1 MRIEILDSLLE
12 QLKSRKLSKETVSKI
27 ITELDSIAKL
37 SEHENSVQAYL
48 HSHNGKK
55 IQNADHIWK
64 FRLTDGDRILYTYSK
79 HLPEIYDRK
88 GDALV
93 LLRYAKHDDQILTA
107 QNRSFH
113 TEAAS
118 TNIRQINVAAAA
130 DQDAGFVSEIDNE
143 DARIIEE
150 VMSSEFRHT
159 IYAFNDSDLAELSEQ
174 DLDRNPL
181 LSETQAYIVAEFG
194 VEPTPT
200 LILGGAGSGKTL
212 MAVHILHDFSEDAA
226 SENRSIYFT
235 QSRELRL
242 AVKAWYR
249 QISGSEKSVPAFR
262 EINDF
267 CTEALKANRIPVQK
281 ILSYSAF
288 SEYFFQNCVSKA
300 DKSELEK
307 NGIDRLAVWTE
318 IRGVIK
324 GQLDHDWQPYA
335 PNSTD
340 MGKDA
345 YIRLPA
351 ECSTLGLRQRELV
364 WNIYE
369 QYRSFLKQYHYLDD
383 NDLARETLR
392 LLTEKPGSV
401 KKYDLIVVDE
411 VQDYTEVQICL
422 LSRLADRPDRI
433 VFAGD
438 ANQNVNPSLF
448 QEEKLQRLFFDGKKT
463 RLKTV
468 SLTGNYRCPK
478 QTVDVAN
485 ALSALRRET
494 VARGKDEREQDET
507 SLRDGTEPY
516 RLVYSE
522 ENMKSLAA
530 EMMKFP
536 GTAFL
541 VPDEM
546 TKNEVIKRFIGKE
559 EYERA
564 GTPFVHTVAEVK
576 GMEYT
581 YVVCCNL
588 FGKHIDKW
596 NEILSPEHR
605 KKQTG
610 ERFYFNLPYAAMT
623 RTRQHL
629 CFADEQLHDSLEERL
644 GLRLIRKF
652 DADRLHFRTLSSE
665 SAGWEQDARNYEKN
679 GKYREAIAYYKKAEA
694 GFRDIRRCEA
704 KLHFEEGD
712 FPAAIRLALVAGD
725 EDTVRE
731 CADRLSESSPEYA
744 LMQALSGQA
753 DGTQKVSRLI
763 ETIFAEGFSEQEKAA
778 VCLSC
783 AKHMD
788 ARLNRTLDEIDS
800 LLAAWD
806 ER

>member
-1 MRIEILDSLLE
+1 MDIEILDSLLE
-12 QLKSRKLSKETVSKI
+12 QIKSGKLSKETVSKI
-27 ITELDSIAKL
+27 TAELNNIGKL
-37 SEHENSVQAYL
+37 SEQGNSVQAYL
-48 HSHNGKK
+48 RSRNGKK

-79 HLPEIYDRK
+79 YLPAIYEHK

-118 TNIRQINVAAAA
+118 TNIRQISAAPAA
-130 DQDAGFVSEIDNE
+130 DQDPGFVPEIDSE
-143 DARIIEE
+143 DMRIIAE
-150 VMSSEFRHT
+150 VMGPEFRHT
-159 IYAFNDSDLAELSEQ
+159 IYVVNDNDLASLSEQ
-174 DLDRNPL
+174 DLDKRPL
-181 LSETQAYIVAEFG
+181 LSEIQADIVTGFCL
-194 VEPTPT
+194 EPTPT

-212 MAVHILHDFSEDAA
+212 MAVHILNDFPGDSA
-226 SENRSIYFT
+226 SENRNIYFT

-242 AVKAWYR
+242 AVTAWYK
-249 QISGSEKSVPAFR
+249 QISEPEKSVPAFR

-267 CTEALKANRIPVQK
+267 CWEALEANRIPVQQ
-281 ILSYSAF
+281 ILSYSTFFEA
-288 SEYFFQNCVSKA
+288 FFQNCVSKA
-300 DKSELEK
+300 DKSVLEK

-324 GQLDHDWQPYA
+324 GQLNHDWQPYA
-335 PNSTD
+335 PNLAD
-340 MGKDA
+340 MGKDT
-345 YIRLPA
+345 YIHLPA
-351 ECSTLGLRQRELV
+351 ECSTLDLQQRELV

-369 QYRSFLKQYHYLDD
+369 QYRAFLQRGHYLDD

-392 LLTEKPGSV
+392 LLTEKRDSV

-422 LSRLADRPDRI
+422 LSHLANTRDRI

-463 RLKTV
+463 KLKTV
-468 SLTGNYRCPK
+468 SLTGNYRCPR

-485 ALSALRRET
+485 ALSAMRRECI
-494 VARGKDEREQDET
+494 AKGKDEREQDET

-546 TKNEVIKRFIGKE
+546 TKNEVIERFIGKE

-588 FGKHIDKW
+588 FGRHIDKW
-596 NEILSPEHR
+596 NEMLSPEHR

-629 CFADEQLHDSLEERL
+629 CFADEKLQDTVEERL
-644 GLRLIRKF
+644 KLRRIGKF
-652 DADRLHFRTLSSE
+652 DADRLYFRTLNSE
-665 SAGWEQDARNYEKN
+665 SSGWEQDARNYERS
-679 GKYREAIAYYKKAEA
+679 GMYEEAIAYYKKAGA
-694 GFRDIRRCEA
+694 GFTHIRRCEA
-704 KLHFEEGD
+704 KLHAEEGS
-712 FPAAIRLALVAGD
+712 FPAAVRSAFAAED
-725 EDTVRE
+725 EDTIRE
-731 CADRLSESSPEYA
+731 CAGRLSTSSPEYELA
-744 LMQALSGQA
+744 QALFGQT
-753 DGTQKVSRLI
+753 DGTQKVSQLI
-763 ETIFAEGFSEQEKAA
+763 ETIFSEGFSEQEKAA
-778 VCLSC
+778 VCLFC
-783 AKHMD
+783 ARHMD
-788 ARLNRTLDEIDS
+788 VRLNRTLDEIDS
-800 LLAAWD
+800 LLTAWN
-806 ER
+806 EG